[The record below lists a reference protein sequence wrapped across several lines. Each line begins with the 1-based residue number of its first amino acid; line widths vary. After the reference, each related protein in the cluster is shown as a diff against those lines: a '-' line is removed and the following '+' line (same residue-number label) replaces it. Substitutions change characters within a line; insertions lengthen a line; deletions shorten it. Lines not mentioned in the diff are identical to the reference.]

1 MTTFTLVIAIKIIVV
16 VIIFMYSQSSRNW
29 PPREFIKL
37 LAPRAKRLDGGMSFA
52 LCCFNLFFLIIG
64 LKRFNLFYLL
74 NNSTIPQVK
83 ETVENLLS
91 GDITTSTT
99 FSLNFPGLT
108 IILLRLLI
116 IIAEC
121 ESGSKA
127 FKMRGSE
134 LWNSRVIFIIEP
146 VLMWKPWSSPL

>member
-1 MTTFTLVIAIKIIVV
+1 
-16 VIIFMYSQSSRNW
+16 MYSQSSRNW
-29 PPREFIKL
+29 LPRKFIKL
-37 LAPRAKRLDGGMSFA
+37 LAPRATRLGGAVRFT
-52 LCCFNLFFLIIG
+52 LR
-64 LKRFNLFYLL
+64 RFNLIFYNPLKDL
-74 NNSTIPQVK
+74 IFFTYLTIPQIK
-83 ETVENLLS
+83 RTIENLLS

-146 VLMWKPWSSPL
+146 VLMWKP

>member
-1 MTTFTLVIAIKIIVV
+1 
-16 VIIFMYSQSSRNW
+16 MYSQSSRTW
-29 PPREFIKL
+29 PPPEFIKL
-37 LAPRAKRLDGGMSFA
+37 LAPRATRLGGAISFA
-52 LCCFNLFFLIIG
+52 LCRFNLFFNNR

-74 NNSTIPQVK
+74 NNSNIPQVK

-99 FSLNFPGLT
+99 FSLNFPGFT

-146 VLMWKPWSSPL
+146 VLMWKP